1 MNGKTVGLFLITRDN
16 DYQRLQE
23 AEAVAAA
30 KRLGVP
36 IEVYFGENDSQV
48 QVRQILDFVKNHPA
62 ESIVAVEAV
71 DDQALAPVAQTV
83 AKSQMG
89 WFLLHR
95 SAPYMDE
102 LRKTFP
108 SLPMSMV
115 TADQKE
121 IGRIQGQQFVALLEG
136 KGSVLYVRGPTAAS
150 AANDRLAGV
159 HEAIAGTSISLVMLQ
174 GDWTEVSGER
184 AVASWLN
191 TTGVSP
197 LIQMVGSQNDAMAT
211 GALRALSLARA
222 LLRRKNLL
230 HIPVTGV
237 DGAPDHGL
245 LLVDRRRLAATVV
258 MPPVAGHAVELI
270 HRIWSTPGFSPDFL
284 VRQPVRSHPEVSS
297 LVPRVPVA

>member
-23 AEAVAAA
+23 AEAVATA
-30 KRLGVP
+30 KRLEVP
-36 IEVYFGENDSQV
+36 IEVHFGQNDSQV
-48 QVRQILDFVKNHPA
+48 QARQILEFAKTHPK
-62 ESIVAVEAV
+62 ESVIAVEAV
-71 DDQALAPVAQTV
+71 DDQALAPVARTV
-83 AKSQMG
+83 AESHMG

-102 LRKTFP
+102 LRRAFP
-108 SLPMSMV
+108 DLPMSMV

-121 IGRIQGQQFVALLEG
+121 IGRIQGRQFGALLQG
-136 KGSVLYVRGPTAAS
+136 RGSVLYVRGPTTAS
-150 AANDRLAGV
+150 AANDRLAGLN
-159 HEAIAGTSISLVMLQ
+159 EAIAGMPISLVMVQ

-184 AVASWLN
+184 AVANWLN

-211 GALRALSLARA
+211 GALRALSLARG

-230 HIPVTGV
+230 DIPVTGV
-237 DGAPDHGL
+237 DGAPEHGL
-245 LLVDRRRLAATVV
+245 MLVDRRRLAATVV

-270 HRIWSTPGFSPDFL
+270 HRMWSSPGFVPDFL
-284 VRQPVRSHPEVSS
+284 VRQPVRSHPELSTLAPRAPVS
-297 LVPRVPVA
+297 